1 MLSIRN
7 VASVLAFGAFA
18 LSTTACG
25 THAIVAPV
33 RVQSAA
39 IETQSVPPQSQ
50 FVVVSGKVASIMPD
64 DTTGLPHQNFVITLD
79 SGKAMTVNNDTKFGS
94 KVTSLKVG
102 SALSIRGVVY
112 HNGNRDG
119 IHWTHHANKA
129 NDAGYIK
136 TADGTVF
143 Q

>member
-7 VASVLAFGAFA
+7 VASVLALGAFA
-18 LSTTACG
+18 LTTAACG
-25 THAIVAPV
+25 AHQVVMPV
-33 RVQSAA
+33 RVQSSAV
-39 IETQSVPPQSQ
+39 ETQAVPPQSA
-50 FVVVSGKVASIMPD
+50 FVIVSGKVATILPED
-64 DTTGLPHQNFVITLD
+64 NTGLPHQNFIITTD
-79 SGKAMTVNNDTKFGS
+79 AGKAMTVNNDTKYGS
-94 KVTSLKVG
+94 KVTPLKVG
-102 SALSIRGVVY
+102 QALSIRGVVY
-112 HNGNRDG
+112 HNGSKDG